1 MEKWSGTGEKIFK
14 AQGCELCNN
23 TGYIGRVGIFEIL
36 EIRSTISQ
44 GITDKVPAAQ
54 LQKIARQKGMETLRE
69 SGLKRVLEGS
79 LSLKELARV
88 VI

>member
-1 MEKWSGTGEKIFK
+1 MKWSGAGQKIFK
-14 AQGCELCNN
+14 AQGCKLCNN
-23 TGYIGRVGIFEIL
+23 TGYIGRAGIFEIL

-44 GITDKVPAAQ
+44 GITDKIPAAQ
-54 LQKIARQKGMETLRE
+54 LQKIAMQKGMETLHE

-88 VI
+88 VV